1 VVYALNT
8 LPDASR
14 SADADAAVDARRDPG
29 ARMAD
34 ADPTAAGGA
43 RGPASGGR
51 LWLVLLALA
60 GAGFLGYRYWPEPS
74 RAASPEAAAAAKP
87 PSVRVARAVRAT
99 GPLSLTQTGTTQAFD
114 NASLYPRATG
124 YIVERKVDIGT
135 HVKKGDLLFRISA
148 PDLDQ
153 QLVQAQSQVLQLQAA
168 LIQVRAMVDQAEANR
183 HLADVT
189 NRRTSTLAGT
199 GVETRQNADTS
210 QAGVLA
216 QTANVDAARAA
227 VKVAEAN
234 IAAQEAQVAR
244 LKVLTGFEEIRAPF
258 DGVVTARNNDVGDAV
273 TADTNT
279 GAPLLM
285 LARDDVLRM
294 AVNVPLYAADGV
306 RDGLDAKVTVAQIP
320 GKIFPGTV
328 SRSSTTLLS
337 SARTLVTQVDI
348 PNPDGALRAGLYIT
362 ITLEI
367 PRVSPA
373 VRVPSDALI
382 FDQHG
387 TQVAVVE
394 AGADRNPVARLR
406 PVTIFRQTRSDL
418 ELRSGL
424 NGDERV
430 VVGPP
435 AGLRDGDRIA
445 PQPEGKAG
453 A

>member
-1 VVYALNT
+1 
-8 LPDASR
+8 
-14 SADADAAVDARRDPG
+14 
-29 ARMAD
+29 MAD
-34 ADPTAAGGA
+34 RDSAAADHTGRPA
-43 RGPASGGR
+43 RGGR
-51 LWLVLLALA
+51 VWLALLVLA
-60 GAGFLGYRYWPEPS
+60 GAGLVGYRAWPDAS
-74 RAASPEAAAAAKP
+74 RAASPPRSAAAKP
-87 PSVRVARAVRAT
+87 PQVRVARAARAS

-114 NASLYPRATG
+114 TANLYPRATG
-124 YIVERKVDIGT
+124 YIVERKVDIGS
-135 HVKKGDLLFRISA
+135 HVKRDDLLFRISA

-153 QLVQAQSQVLQLQAA
+153 QLVQAQAQVVQLEAA
-168 LIQVRAMVDQAEANR
+168 LIQARAMVDQAEANR
-183 HLADVT
+183 HLADA
-189 NRRTSTLAGT
+189 NNKRTSTLAGT

-210 QAGVLA
+210 QAGVLT
-216 QTANVDAARAA
+216 QTANVDAAKAA

-234 IAAQEAQVAR
+234 IAAQAAQVSR

-279 GAPLLM
+279 GVPLLT
-285 LARDDVLRM
+285 LNRDDVLRM

-306 RDGLDAKVTVAQIP
+306 RDGLAAQVEVAQIP

-348 PNPDGALRAGLYIT
+348 PNPDGALRPGLYIT
-362 ITLEI
+362 LTLEI
-367 PRVSPA
+367 PRVAPA
-373 VRVPSDALI
+373 VSVPSDALI

-387 TQVAVVE
+387 TRVAVVE
-394 AGADRNPVARLR
+394 TGADGNAVARLR
-406 PVTIFRQTRSDL
+406 PVTIFRQTRTAL

-424 NGDERV
+424 TGDERV

-435 AGLRDGDRIA
+435 ASLRDGDRIA
-445 PQPEGKAG
+445 PQPEDKAG

>member
-8 LPDASR
+8 VPDASR

-60 GAGFLGYRYWPEPS
+60 GAGFLGHRYWPEPS

>member
-1 VVYALNT
+1 
-8 LPDASR
+8 
-14 SADADAAVDARRDPG
+14 
-29 ARMAD
+29 MAD
-34 ADPTAAGGA
+34 RDSSAAGEAGS
-43 RGPASGGR
+43 PASHGR
-51 LWLVLLALA
+51 LWLVLLAVA
-60 GAGFLGYRYWPEPS
+60 GAGFFGYRHWPEQP
-74 RAASPEAAAAAKP
+74 RAASPPHTAEAKP
-87 PSVRVARAVRAT
+87 LTVRVATATRASGT
-99 GPLSLTQTGTTQAFD
+99 MSLTQTGTTQAFD
-114 NASLYPRATG
+114 TANLYPRATG

-135 HVKKGDLLFRISA
+135 HVTSGDLLFRISA

-168 LIQVRAMVDQAEANR
+168 LIQARALVDQAEANR

-189 NRRTSTLAGT
+189 NRRTSALAGT
-199 GVETRQNADTS
+199 GAETRQNADTS

-216 QTANVDAARAA
+216 QTANVDAAKAA

-258 DGVVTARNNDVGDAV
+258 DGVVTTRNNDIGDAV
-273 TADTNT
+273 TADTNS
-279 GAPLLM
+279 GPPLLT
-285 LARDDVLRM
+285 LARDNVLRM
-294 AVNVPLYAADGV
+294 AVNVPLYAVDGV
-306 RDGLDAKVTVAQIP
+306 RDGLDAKVEVAQIP
-320 GKIFPGTV
+320 GKIYPGKV

-337 SARTLVTQVDI
+337 AARTLVTQVDI
-348 PNPDGALRAGLYIT
+348 PNPDGALRAGLHIT

-373 VRVPSDALI
+373 VTVPSDALI

-387 TQVAVVE
+387 THVAVVE
-394 AGADRNPVARLR
+394 TAADGSAVARMR
-406 PVTIFRQTRSDL
+406 PVTIFRQTRSAL

-430 VVGPP
+430 IVGPP
-435 AGLRDGDRIA
+435 ASLRDGDRIA
-445 PQPEGKAG
+445 PQPEGRAG

>member
-8 LPDASR
+8 VLDAVR
-14 SADADAAVDARRDPG
+14 SAAADAAMDARRDPG

-34 ADPTAAGGA
+34 ADRSAAGEA

-60 GAGFLGYRYWPEPS
+60 GAGFLGYRHWPEQS
-74 RAASPEAAAAAKP
+74 RAASPPPAAETKP
-87 PSVRVARAVRAT
+87 PSVRVARAVRT
-99 GPLSLTQTGTTQAFD
+99 DGPLSLTQTGTTQAFD
-114 NASLYPRATG
+114 TASLYPRATG

-135 HVKKGDLLFRISA
+135 HVRKGDLLFRISA

-168 LIQVRAMVDQAEANR
+168 LIQARAMVDQAEANR

-199 GVETRQNADTS
+199 GIETRQNADTS

-216 QTANVDAARAA
+216 QTANVDAAKAA

-306 RDGLDAKVTVAQIP
+306 RDGLDARIEVAQIP
-320 GKIFPGTV
+320 GKVFPGKV

-337 SARTLVTQVDI
+337 AARTLVTQVDI
-348 PNPDGALRAGLYIT
+348 PNPDGVLRAGLYIT

-373 VRVPSDALI
+373 VTVPNDALI
-382 FDQHG
+382 FDQNG
-387 TQVAVVE
+387 TRVAVVE
-394 AGADRNPVARLR
+394 TQADGRAVARMR
-406 PVTIFRQTRSDL
+406 PVTIFRQTRSAL

-424 NGDERV
+424 TGDERV

-435 AGLRDGDRIA
+435 ASLRDGDRVA